1 MPDEINPMA
10 DMGLIHDKQ
19 TILEP
24 QGFLTDCDT
33 VRDLC
38 ERFIPQGGKFYD
50 LIDRYGI
57 VTSYVLNRDDQGRG
71 ADTVRM
77 VAPFLKAFGA
87 TDYDVM
93 RFYQEHLTTAG
104 SAKETIKYFIDVMPT
119 FMDSSM
125 YEHATDALCDKLEIP
140 RGMASS
146 TSLDLSDDA
155 CGMTRQECWDLRTM
169 AKEIVELKM
178 PRDKYELDVPLE
190 LSSAETRMI
199 SALDDI
205 FLNRLSGTAAAD
217 MISNTV
223 SVGANEKAYALLD
236 IRKSTQVD
244 LDGTIYVGGDIID
257 YQVMDLVK
265 DGNGLSLSFNGSE
278 FAVHGANVAV
288 LSKDCTV
295 VAVLAA
301 EFYSTGIQGVF
312 DLVDNWNRDYLKN
325 ADCPDRNLMD
335 RMLALNPRKLPEVYR
350 ITHGNVGDVAAKS
363 NAFRKRW
370 MYRKKN

>member
-1 MPDEINPMA
+1 
-10 DMGLIHDKQ
+10 
-19 TILEP
+19 
-24 QGFLTDCDT
+24 
-33 VRDLC
+33 
-38 ERFIPQGGKFYD
+38 
-50 LIDRYGI
+50 
-57 VTSYVLNRDDQGRG
+57 
-71 ADTVRM
+71 
-77 VAPFLKAFGA
+77 
-87 TDYDVM
+87 
-93 RFYQEHLTTAG
+93 
-104 SAKETIKYFIDVMPT
+104 
-119 FMDSSM
+119 
-125 YEHATDALCDKLEIP
+125 
-140 RGMASS
+140 
-146 TSLDLSDDA
+146 
-155 CGMTRQECWDLRTM
+155 MTRQECWDLRTM

-350 ITHGNVGDVAAKS
+350 ITRGNVGDVAAKS